1 LIKSLRIR
9 VDHALGYAIVIAQID
24 EQDTAM
30 IANAMAPAGKTYRFA
45 DVRFARLA
53 AAMGTIAVH
62 YVVTSTRGLGRGLV
76 ACVTRAENRMGGGIC
91 QDGDVMAGR
100 SGQNAR
106 EPIAGGPPLHY

>member
-1 LIKSLRIR
+1 
-9 VDHALGYAIVIAQID
+9 VIAQID

-76 ACVTRAENRMGGGIC
+76 VCVTRAENRMGGGIC

-100 SGQNAR
+100 SGQGTR
-106 EPIAGGPPLHY
+106 GSL